1 MAKTLMM
8 PKMGFDM
15 EQGKIVRWLKQEGDA
30 VKRGEKVA
38 EIETEKVTIEVENFD
53 DGILHTIVA
62 QAGEEVPV
70 GQPIAVVAQP
80 GEAVDLAA
88 LNITV
93 SAAPATETAAPP
105 AEASASA
112 GAAVEVPEPEAAP
125 AAPAGRVRASPLA
138 RRLAAEYGLD
148 LASITGSGPLGRIE
162 RRDIEAARAAPPVAP
177 PPPAAPAPMPA
188 PALAAATGPEY
199 EDIEPNR
206 MRAAIARAMTLSK
219 PGAPHFYVT
228 VPIDMGATMA
238 LRKQLAALAPDE
250 SAQPSLNDMVIAGV
264 ARTLRNVPVLNAWFI
279 DGKVRRFRRVHVG
292 LAVSL
297 DEGLVVPVVHDT
309 DTKSVYQLA
318 AETKALIERTRSG
331 RNRLEDFEGST
342 FTISNMGALTRD
354 VEEFS
359 AIINPPQAAILAVAA
374 SIRQPVARDDQ
385 IVIADIMR
393 VTLSVD
399 HRVGDG
405 AKAVAFLVELKR
417 IMENPLLLLDLD
429 LSRTPA

>member
-1 MAKTLMM
+1 
-8 PKMGFDM
+8 
-15 EQGKIVRWLKQEGDA
+15 
-30 VKRGEKVA
+30 
-38 EIETEKVTIEVENFD
+38 
-53 DGILHTIVA
+53 
-62 QAGEEVPV
+62 
-70 GQPIAVVAQP
+70 
-80 GEAVDLAA
+80 
-88 LNITV
+88 
-93 SAAPATETAAPP
+93 
-105 AEASASA
+105 
-112 GAAVEVPEPEAAP
+112 
-125 AAPAGRVRASPLA
+125 
-138 RRLAAEYGLD
+138 
-148 LASITGSGPLGRIE
+148 
-162 RRDIEAARAAPPVAP
+162 
-177 PPPAAPAPMPA
+177 MPA

-264 ARTLRNVPVLNAWFI
+264 ARTLRNVPDLNAWFI

-292 LAVSL
+292 VAVSL

-331 RNRLEDFEGST
+331 RNRPEDFEGST

-399 HRVGDG
+399 HRIGDG

>member
-62 QAGEEVPV
+62 QAGEDVPV

-88 LNITV
+88 LNITI
-93 SAAPATETAAPP
+93 SAAPAAAPAAP
-105 AEASASA
+105 ASN
-112 GAAVEVPEPEAAP
+112 GAAAIEAPP

-228 VPIDMGATMA
+228 LPIDMGATLA

-264 ARTLRNVPVLNAWFI
+264 ARTLRNVPDLNAWFI

-292 LAVSL
+292 VAVSL
-297 DEGLVVPVVHDT
+297 DDGLVVPVVHDT
-309 DTKSVYQLA
+309 DAKSVYQLA

-374 SIRQPVARDDQ
+374 SIRQPVVRDDQ

>member
-15 EQGKIVRWLKQEGDA
+15 EQGKIVRWLKQEGAA

-62 QAGEEVPV
+62 QEGEEVPV
-70 GQPIAVVAQP
+70 GEPIAVVAQP

-93 SAAPATETAAPP
+93 STAPATETAAA
-105 AEASASA
+105 AEAAASN
-112 GAAVEVPEPEAAP
+112 GAAVETPAPETAP

-148 LASITGSGPLGRIE
+148 LANITGSGPLGRIE
-162 RRDIEAARAAPPVAP
+162 RRDIEAARAAPP
-177 PPPAAPAPMPA
+177 PAAPVPMPV
-188 PALAAATGPEY
+188 PAVAAATGPDY

-228 VPIDMGATMA
+228 LPIDMGATLA

-264 ARTLRNVPVLNAWFI
+264 ARTLRNVPDLNAWFI
-279 DGKVRRFRRVHVG
+279 DGNVRRFRRVHVG
-292 LAVSL
+292 VAVSL
-297 DEGLVVPVVHDT
+297 DDGLVVPIVPDT

-331 RNRLEDFEGST
+331 RNRPADFEGGT

-374 SIRQPVARDDQ
+374 SIRQPVVRDDQ

>member
-30 VKRGEKVA
+30 VERGEKVV

-62 QAGEEVPV
+62 RAGEDVPV
-70 GQPIAVVAQP
+70 GEPIAVVAQP
-80 GEAVDLAA
+80 GEDVDLAA

-93 SAAPATETAAPP
+93 SAAPAAAKPAS
-105 AEASASA
+105 AEAAASN
-112 GAAVEVPEPEAAP
+112 GAAVEAPAQETAP

-148 LASITGSGPLGRIE
+148 LASIIGSGPLGRIE
-162 RRDIEAARAAPPVAP
+162 RRDVEAARAAPP
-177 PPPAAPAPMPA
+177 AAPAPLPVPA
-188 PALAAATGPEY
+188 VAAAAGPEY

-206 MRAAIARAMTLSK
+206 MRAAIARAMTMSK

-228 VPIDMGATMA
+228 VPIDMGATLA
-238 LRKQLAALAPDE
+238 LRKQLVALAPDE

-264 ARTLRNVPVLNAWFI
+264 ARTLRNVPDLNAWFI

-292 LAVSL
+292 VAVSL
-297 DEGLVVPVVHDT
+297 DDGLVVPVVHDT

-318 AETKALIERTRSG
+318 AEMKALIERTRGG
-331 RNRLEDFEGST
+331 RNRPEDFEGST

-374 SIRQPVARDDQ
+374 SIRQPVVRDDQ

-405 AKAVAFLVELKR
+405 AKAVAFLAELKR

-429 LSRTPA
+429 LARTPA

>member
-30 VKRGEKVA
+30 VERGEKVV

-80 GEAVDLAA
+80 GEDVDLAA

-93 SAAPATETAAPP
+93 STAPATEPAA
-105 AEASASA
+105 AEAAASN
-112 GAAVEVPEPEAAP
+112 GAAVEAPAPEAAP

-138 RRLAAEYGLD
+138 RRLAAEYSLD

-162 RRDIEAARAAPPVAP
+162 RRDVEAARAAPPP
-177 PPPAAPAPMPA
+177 PTPAPTPA
-188 PALAAATGPEY
+188 PAVAAAAGPEY

-206 MRAAIARAMTLSK
+206 MRAAIARAMTISK

-238 LRKQLAALAPDE
+238 LRKQLVALAPDE

-264 ARTLRNVPVLNAWFI
+264 ARTLRNVPDLNAWFM

-292 LAVSL
+292 VAVSL
-297 DEGLVVPVVHDT
+297 DDGLVVPVVHDT

-318 AETKALIERTRSG
+318 AETKTLIERTRGG
-331 RNRLEDFEGST
+331 RNRPEDFEGST

-374 SIRQPVARDDQ
+374 SIRQPVVRDDQ

-405 AKAVAFLVELKR
+405 AKAVTFLAELKR

>member
-30 VKRGEKVA
+30 VERGEKVV

-80 GEAVDLAA
+80 GEDVDLAA

-93 SAAPATETAAPP
+93 SAAPATEPATP
-105 AEASASA
+105 AEAAASN
-112 GAAVEVPEPEAAP
+112 GAAVEAPAQETAP

-188 PALAAATGPEY
+188 PAVAAATGPEY

-238 LRKQLAALAPDE
+238 LRKQLVALAPDE
-250 SAQPSLNDMVIAGV
+250 AAQPSLNDMVIAGV
-264 ARTLRNVPVLNAWFI
+264 ARTLCNVPDLNAWFI
-279 DGKVRRFRRVHVG
+279 DGNVRRFRRVHVG
-292 LAVSL
+292 VAVSL
-297 DEGLVVPVVHDT
+297 DDGLVVPVVHDT

-331 RNRLEDFEGST
+331 RNRPEDFEGST

-374 SIRQPVARDDQ
+374 SIRQPVVRDDQ

-405 AKAVAFLVELKR
+405 AKAVTFLAELKR

-429 LSRTPA
+429 LARTRA

>member
-30 VKRGEKVA
+30 VERGEKVV

-62 QAGEEVPV
+62 REGEEVPV
-70 GQPIAVVAQP
+70 GEPIAVVAQP
-80 GEAVDLAA
+80 GEDVDLAA

-93 SAAPATETAAPP
+93 SAAPATEPATP
-105 AEASASA
+105 AEAAASN
-112 GAAVEVPEPEAAP
+112 GAAVEAPVPEAAP

-162 RRDIEAARAAPPVAP
+162 RRDVEAARAAPPAAA
-177 PPPAAPAPMPA
+177 PPPAAPAPLPA
-188 PALAAATGPEY
+188 PAVAAAAGPEY

-206 MRAAIARAMTLSK
+206 MRAAITRAMTMSK

-238 LRKQLAALAPDE
+238 LRKQLVALAPDE

-264 ARTLRNVPVLNAWFI
+264 ARTLRNVPDLNAWFI

-292 LAVSL
+292 VAVSL
-297 DEGLVVPVVHDT
+297 DDGLVVPVVHDT

-318 AETKALIERTRSG
+318 AEMKALIERTRGG
-331 RNRLEDFEGST
+331 RNRPEDFESGT
-342 FTISNMGALTRD
+342 FTISNMGALNRD
-354 VEEFS
+354 IEEFS

-374 SIRQPVARDDQ
+374 SIRQPVVRDDQ

-405 AKAVAFLVELKR
+405 AKAVTFLAELKR

-429 LSRTPA
+429 LARTPA

>member
-88 LNITV
+88 LNITI
-93 SAAPATETAAPP
+93 STAPAAAPAAP
-105 AEASASA
+105 ASNGA
-112 GAAVEVPEPEAAP
+112 AAVEAPAPESPP

-264 ARTLRNVPVLNAWFI
+264 ARTLRNVPDLNAWFI
-279 DGKVRRFRRVHVG
+279 DDKVRRFRRVHVG
-292 LAVSL
+292 VAVSL

-331 RNRLEDFEGST
+331 RNRPEDFEGST

-429 LSRTPA
+429 LPRTPA

>member
-30 VKRGEKVA
+30 VERGEKVV

-62 QAGEEVPV
+62 REGEEVPV
-70 GQPIAVVAQP
+70 GEPIAVVAQP
-80 GEAVDLAA
+80 GEDVDLAA

-93 SAAPATETAAPP
+93 STAPATP
-105 AEASASA
+105 AEAAASN
-112 GAAVEVPEPEAAP
+112 GAAVEAPAPEAAP

-162 RRDIEAARAAPPVAP
+162 RRDVEAARTAPPAAA
-177 PPPAAPAPMPA
+177 PPPAAPASLPA
-188 PALAAATGPEY
+188 PAVAAAAGPEY

-206 MRAAIARAMTLSK
+206 MRAAIARAMTMSK

-228 VPIDMGATMA
+228 IPIDMGATMA
-238 LRKQLAALAPDE
+238 LRKQLVALAPDE

-264 ARTLRNVPVLNAWFI
+264 ARTLRNVPDLNAWFI

-292 LAVSL
+292 VAVSL
-297 DEGLVVPVVHDT
+297 DDGLVVPVVHDT

-318 AETKALIERTRSG
+318 AETKALIERTRGG
-331 RNRLEDFEGST
+331 RSRPEDFEGST

-374 SIRQPVARDDQ
+374 SIRQPVVRDDQ

-405 AKAVAFLVELKR
+405 AKAVTFLAELKR

-429 LSRTPA
+429 LARTPA

>member
-30 VKRGEKVA
+30 VERGEKVV

-62 QAGEEVPV
+62 QEGEEVPV

-93 SAAPATETAAPP
+93 SAPPAAP
-105 AEASASA
+105 AEAAA
-112 GAAVEVPEPEAAP
+112 GNGAAIEAPAQETAP

-148 LASITGSGPLGRIE
+148 LASISGSGPLGRIE
-162 RRDIEAARAAPPVAP
+162 RRDIEAARAAPPAA
-177 PPPAAPAPMPA
+177 PPPAAPAPLPA
-188 PALAAATGPEY
+188 PAVAATAGPEY

-264 ARTLRNVPVLNAWFI
+264 ARTLRNVPDLNAWFI
-279 DGKVRRFRRVHVG
+279 EGNVRRFRRVHVG
-292 LAVSL
+292 VAVSL
-297 DEGLVVPVVHDT
+297 DDGLVVPVVHDT

-331 RNRLEDFEGST
+331 RSRPEDFEGST

-374 SIRQPVARDDQ
+374 SIRQPVVRDDQ

-405 AKAVAFLVELKR
+405 AKAVAFLAELKR

-429 LSRTPA
+429 LARTPA

>member
-30 VKRGEKVA
+30 VERGEKVA
-38 EIETEKVTIEVENFD
+38 EIETEKVTIEVGNFD

-70 GQPIAVVAQP
+70 GHPIAVVAQP
-80 GEAVDLAA
+80 GEDVDLAA

-93 SAAPATETAAPP
+93 SAAPAAP
-105 AEASASA
+105 AEAAASN
-112 GAAVEVPEPEAAP
+112 GAAVEAP
-125 AAPAGRVRASPLA
+125 AQETDPATPAGRVRASPLA

-162 RRDIEAARAAPPVAP
+162 RRDIEAARAAPPAAA
-177 PPPAAPAPMPA
+177 PPAAPAPLPA
-188 PALAAATGPEY
+188 PAVAAAAGPEY

-206 MRAAIARAMTLSK
+206 MRAAIARAMTISK

-264 ARTLRNVPVLNAWFI
+264 ARTLRNVPDLNAWFI
-279 DGKVRRFRRVHVG
+279 DGNVRRFRRVHVG
-292 LAVSL
+292 VAVSL
-297 DEGLVVPVVHDT
+297 DDGLVVPVVHDT

-331 RNRLEDFEGST
+331 RNRPDDFEGST

-374 SIRQPVARDDQ
+374 SIRQPVVRDDQ

-405 AKAVAFLVELKR
+405 AKAVAFLAELKR

-429 LSRTPA
+429 LARTPA

>member
-30 VKRGEKVA
+30 VERGEKVV

-80 GEAVDLAA
+80 GEDVDLAA

-93 SAAPATETAAPP
+93 SAAPAAP
-105 AEASASA
+105 AEAAASN
-112 GAAVEVPEPEAAP
+112 GAAVEAPAQEAAP

-148 LASITGSGPLGRIE
+148 LASISGSGPLGRIE
-162 RRDIEAARAAPPVAP
+162 RRDIEAARAAPPAAP
-177 PPPAAPAPMPA
+177 SPAAPPPAAPAPMPA
-188 PALAAATGPEY
+188 PAVAATAGPEY

-264 ARTLRNVPVLNAWFI
+264 ARTLRNVPDLNAWFI
-279 DGKVRRFRRVHVG
+279 DGNVRRFRRVHVG
-292 LAVSL
+292 VAVSL
-297 DEGLVVPVVHDT
+297 DDGLVVPVVHDT

-318 AETKALIERTRSG
+318 AETKALIERTRGG
-331 RNRLEDFEGST
+331 RNRPEDFEGNT

-359 AIINPPQAAILAVAA
+359 AIINPPPGGYLGGRRVHSSAGSPRRPNRHCRHHARHAV
-374 SIRQPVARDDQ
+374 
-385 IVIADIMR
+385 
-393 VTLSVD
+393 
-399 HRVGDG
+399 G
-405 AKAVAFLVELKR
+405 
-417 IMENPLLLLDLD
+417 
-429 LSRTPA
+429 

>member
-88 LNITV
+88 LNITI
-93 SAAPATETAAPP
+93 SAAPAAAPAAP
-105 AEASASA
+105 ASNGA
-112 GAAVEVPEPEAAP
+112 AAVEAPAPESPP

-264 ARTLRNVPVLNAWFI
+264 ARTLRNVPDLNAWFI

-292 LAVSL
+292 VAVSL
-297 DEGLVVPVVHDT
+297 DDGLVVPVVHDT
-309 DTKSVYQLA
+309 DAKSVYQLA

-374 SIRQPVARDDQ
+374 SIRQPVVRDDQ

-429 LSRTPA
+429 LPRTPA

>member
-1 MAKTLMM
+1 MKS
-8 PKMGFDM
+8 
-15 EQGKIVRWLKQEGDA
+15 RW
-30 VKRGEKVA
+30 EKA
-38 EIETEKVTIEVENFD
+38 
-53 DGILHTIVA
+53 
-62 QAGEEVPV
+62 
-70 GQPIAVVAQP
+70 IAVVAQP

-93 SAAPATETAAPP
+93 SAAPATETAAT
-105 AEASASA
+105 EAAASN
-112 GAAVEVPEPEAAP
+112 GAAVEAPAPEVPS

-138 RRLAAEYGLD
+138 RRLAAEYGLG

-177 PPPAAPAPMPA
+177 PPSAPAPMPV
-188 PALAAATGPEY
+188 PAVAAATGPDY

-264 ARTLRNVPVLNAWFI
+264 ARTLRNVPDLNAWFI

-292 LAVSL
+292 VAVSL
-297 DEGLVVPVVHDT
+297 DDGLVVPIVPDT

-331 RNRLEDFEGST
+331 RNRPADFEGGT

-374 SIRQPVARDDQ
+374 SIRQPVVRDDQ

>member
-30 VKRGEKVA
+30 VERGEKVV

-62 QAGEEVPV
+62 QEGEEVPV
-70 GQPIAVVAQP
+70 GEPIAVVAQP
-80 GEAVDLAA
+80 GEDVDLAA

-93 SAAPATETAAPP
+93 SAAPATEPATPAVAA
-105 AEASASA
+105 ASN
-112 GAAVEVPEPEAAP
+112 GAAVEAPAPEAAP

-162 RRDIEAARAAPPVAP
+162 RRDVEAARAAPPVAP
-177 PPPAAPAPMPA
+177 PPPTPAPTPA
-188 PALAAATGPEY
+188 PAVAAATGPEY

-238 LRKQLAALAPDE
+238 LRKQLVALAPDE

-264 ARTLRNVPVLNAWFI
+264 ARTLRNVPDLNAWFI

-292 LAVSL
+292 VAVSL
-297 DEGLVVPVVHDT
+297 DDGLVVPVVHDT

-318 AETKALIERTRSG
+318 AETKALIERTRGG
-331 RNRLEDFEGST
+331 RNRPEDFEGST

-374 SIRQPVARDDQ
+374 SIRQPVVRDDQ

-405 AKAVAFLVELKR
+405 AKAVTFLAELKR

>member
-62 QAGEEVPV
+62 QEGEEVPV
-70 GQPIAVVAQP
+70 GQPIAVVAQE

-93 SAAPATETAAPP
+93 SAAPATATTAP
-105 AEASASA
+105 AEAAASD
-112 GAAVEVPEPEAAP
+112 GAAVEAPAP

-162 RRDIEAARAAPPVAP
+162 RRDVEAARAAPPV
-177 PPPAAPAPMPA
+177 PAVT
-188 PALAAATGPEY
+188 AAAGPEY
-199 EDIEPNR
+199 EDLEPTR

-228 VPIDMGATMA
+228 VPLDMGAALA
-238 LRKQLAALAPDE
+238 LRKQLVALAPDE
-250 SAQPSLNDMVIAGV
+250 AAQPSLNDLVIAGV
-264 ARTLRNVPVLNAWFI
+264 ARTLRNVPDLNAWFI

-292 LAVSL
+292 VAVSL
-297 DEGLVVPVVHDT
+297 DDGLVVPVVPDT

-318 AETKALIERTRSG
+318 TETKALIERTRSG
-331 RNRLEDFEGST
+331 RNRPQDFEGST

-374 SIRQPVARDDQ
+374 SIRQPVVRDDR
-385 IVIADIMR
+385 IATADIMR

-429 LSRTPA
+429 LARTPS

>member
-1 MAKTLMM
+1 MW
-8 PKMGFDM
+8 GF
-15 EQGKIVRWLKQEGDA
+15 
-30 VKRGEKVA
+30 
-38 EIETEKVTIEVENFD
+38 
-53 DGILHTIVA
+53 
-62 QAGEEVPV
+62 
-70 GQPIAVVAQP
+70 
-80 GEAVDLAA
+80 
-88 LNITV
+88 
-93 SAAPATETAAPP
+93 
-105 AEASASA
+105 
-112 GAAVEVPEPEAAP
+112 
-125 AAPAGRVRASPLA
+125 
-138 RRLAAEYGLD
+138 
-148 LASITGSGPLGRIE
+148 
-162 RRDIEAARAAPPVAP
+162 
-177 PPPAAPAPMPA
+177 
-188 PALAAATGPEY
+188 
-199 EDIEPNR
+199 
-206 MRAAIARAMTLSK
+206 
-219 PGAPHFYVT
+219 
-228 VPIDMGATMA
+228 
-238 LRKQLAALAPDE
+238 
-250 SAQPSLNDMVIAGV
+250 
-264 ARTLRNVPVLNAWFI
+264 
-279 DGKVRRFRRVHVG
+279 
-292 LAVSL
+292 AVSL

>member
-30 VKRGEKVA
+30 VERGEKVV

-62 QAGEEVPV
+62 QEGEEVPV

-80 GEAVDLAA
+80 GEDVDLAA

-93 SAAPATETAAPP
+93 SAAPAAP
-105 AEASASA
+105 AEAAASN
-112 GAAVEVPEPEAAP
+112 GAAVEAPAQETAP

-148 LASITGSGPLGRIE
+148 LASISGSGPLGRIE
-162 RRDIEAARAAPPVAP
+162 RRDIEAARAAPPAAA
-177 PPPAAPAPMPA
+177 PPAAPAPLPA
-188 PALAAATGPEY
+188 PAVAAAAGPEY

-206 MRAAIARAMTLSK
+206 MRAAIARAMTISK

-264 ARTLRNVPVLNAWFI
+264 ARTLRNVPDLNAWFI
-279 DGKVRRFRRVHVG
+279 DGNVRRFRRVHVG
-292 LAVSL
+292 VAVSL
-297 DEGLVVPVVHDT
+297 DDGLVVPVVHDT

-331 RNRLEDFEGST
+331 RSRPEDFEGST

-374 SIRQPVARDDQ
+374 SIRQPVVRDDQ

-405 AKAVAFLVELKR
+405 AKAVAFLAELKR

>member
-30 VKRGEKVA
+30 VERGEKVA

-70 GQPIAVVAQP
+70 GEPIAVVAQP
-80 GEAVDLAA
+80 GEDVDLAA

-93 SAAPATETAAPP
+93 SAAPATEPAA
-105 AEASASA
+105 AEAAASN
-112 GAAVEVPEPEAAP
+112 GAAVEAP
-125 AAPAGRVRASPLA
+125 APDAAPAGRVRASPLA
-138 RRLAAEYGLD
+138 RRLAAEYSLD

-162 RRDIEAARAAPPVAP
+162 RRDVEAARAAPPAAA
-177 PPPAAPAPMPA
+177 PPPAAPAPLPA
-188 PALAAATGPEY
+188 PAVAAATGPEY

-206 MRAAIARAMTLSK
+206 MRAAIARAMTMSK

-238 LRKQLAALAPDE
+238 LRKQLVALAPDE

-264 ARTLRNVPVLNAWFI
+264 ARTLRNVPDLNAWFI

-292 LAVSL
+292 VAVSL
-297 DEGLVVPVVHDT
+297 DDGLVVPVVHDT

-318 AETKALIERTRSG
+318 AETKALIERTRGG
-331 RNRLEDFEGST
+331 RNRPDDFEGST

-374 SIRQPVARDDQ
+374 SIRQPVVRDDQ

-405 AKAVAFLVELKR
+405 AKAVTFLAELKR

-429 LSRTPA
+429 LARPPA

>member
-88 LNITV
+88 LNITI
-93 SAAPATETAAPP
+93 SAAPA
-105 AEASASA
+105 
-112 GAAVEVPEPEAAP
+112 AAP
-125 AAPAGRVRASPLA
+125 AAPASNGAAAVEAPPGPAPRLPPAGRVRASPLA

-264 ARTLRNVPVLNAWFI
+264 ARTLRNVPDLNAWFI

-292 LAVSL
+292 VAVSL

-374 SIRQPVARDDQ
+374 SIRQPVVRDDQ

-429 LSRTPA
+429 LPRTPA

>member
-30 VKRGEKVA
+30 VERGEKVV

-62 QAGEEVPV
+62 REGEEVPV
-70 GQPIAVVAQP
+70 GEPIAVVAQP
-80 GEAVDLAA
+80 GEDVDLAA

-93 SAAPATETAAPP
+93 SAAPATEPAA
-105 AEASASA
+105 AEAAASN
-112 GAAVEVPEPEAAP
+112 GAAVEAPAPEAAP

-162 RRDIEAARAAPPVAP
+162 RRDVEAARAAPPAAA
-177 PPPAAPAPMPA
+177 PPPAAPAPLPA
-188 PALAAATGPEY
+188 PAVAAVAGPEY

-206 MRAAIARAMTLSK
+206 MRAAIARAMTMSK

-264 ARTLRNVPVLNAWFI
+264 ARTLRNVPDLNAWFI
-279 DGKVRRFRRVHVG
+279 DGRVRRFRRVHVG
-292 LAVSL
+292 VAVSL
-297 DEGLVVPVVHDT
+297 DDGLVVPVVHDT

-318 AETKALIERTRSG
+318 AETKALIERTRG
-331 RNRLEDFEGST
+331 GHNRPEDFEGST

-374 SIRQPVARDDQ
+374 SIRQPVVRDDQ

-405 AKAVAFLVELKR
+405 AKAVTFLAELKR

-429 LSRTPA
+429 LARTPA

>member
-1 MAKTLMM
+1 MAKPLMM

-62 QAGEEVPV
+62 QEGEEVPV
-70 GQPIAVVAQP
+70 GHPIAVVAQP

-93 SAAPATETAAPP
+93 SAAPAAETAAP

-177 PPPAAPAPMPA
+177 PPPAAPAPVPA
-188 PALAAATGPEY
+188 VAAAAGPEY

-228 VPIDMGATMA
+228 VPIDMGATLA

-250 SAQPSLNDMVIAGV
+250 AAQPSLNDMVIAGV
-264 ARTLRNVPVLNAWFI
+264 ARTLRNVPDLNAWFI

-292 LAVSL
+292 VAVSL
-297 DEGLVVPVVHDT
+297 NDGLVVPIVHDT

-318 AETKALIERTRSG
+318 AETKTLIERTRSG
-331 RNRLEDFEGST
+331 HNRPEDFEGGT

-359 AIINPPQAAILAVAA
+359 AIINPPQAAILAIAA
-374 SIRQPVARDDQ
+374 AIRQPVVRDDE
-385 IVIADIMR
+385 IVIADVMR

-429 LSRTPA
+429 LPRTPA

>member
-62 QAGEEVPV
+62 QAGEDVPV

-88 LNITV
+88 LNITI
-93 SAAPATETAAPP
+93 SAAPAAAPAAP
-105 AEASASA
+105 ASN
-112 GAAVEVPEPEAAP
+112 GAAAIEAPP

-264 ARTLRNVPVLNAWFI
+264 ARTLRNVPDLNAWFI

-292 LAVSL
+292 VAVSL

-331 RNRLEDFEGST
+331 RNRPEDFEGST

-399 HRVGDG
+399 HRIGDG

>member
-1 MAKTLMM
+1 
-8 PKMGFDM
+8 
-15 EQGKIVRWLKQEGDA
+15 
-30 VKRGEKVA
+30 
-38 EIETEKVTIEVENFD
+38 
-53 DGILHTIVA
+53 
-62 QAGEEVPV
+62 
-70 GQPIAVVAQP
+70 
-80 GEAVDLAA
+80 
-88 LNITV
+88 
-93 SAAPATETAAPP
+93 
-105 AEASASA
+105 
-112 GAAVEVPEPEAAP
+112 
-125 AAPAGRVRASPLA
+125 
-138 RRLAAEYGLD
+138 
-148 LASITGSGPLGRIE
+148 
-162 RRDIEAARAAPPVAP
+162 
-177 PPPAAPAPMPA
+177 
-188 PALAAATGPEY
+188 
-199 EDIEPNR
+199 
-206 MRAAIARAMTLSK
+206 
-219 PGAPHFYVT
+219 
-228 VPIDMGATMA
+228 
-238 LRKQLAALAPDE
+238 
-250 SAQPSLNDMVIAGV
+250 
-264 ARTLRNVPVLNAWFI
+264 
-279 DGKVRRFRRVHVG
+279 
-292 LAVSL
+292 VSL

-331 RNRLEDFEGST
+331 RNRPADFEGGT

>member
-53 DGILHTIVA
+53 DGVLHTIVA
-62 QAGEEVPV
+62 QEGEEVPV
-70 GQPIAVVAQP
+70 GEPIAVVAQP
-80 GEAVDLAA
+80 GEVVDLAA

-93 SAAPATETAAPP
+93 SAAPATETAAT
-105 AEASASA
+105 EAAASN
-112 GAAVEVPEPEAAP
+112 GAAVETPAPETAP

-162 RRDIEAARAAPPVAP
+162 RRDIDAARAAPPAAP
-177 PPPAAPAPMPA
+177 PPPAAPAPVPA
-188 PALAAATGPEY
+188 VAAAAGPDY

-264 ARTLRNVPVLNAWFI
+264 ARTLRNVPDLNAWFI

-292 LAVSL
+292 VAVSL
-297 DEGLVVPVVHDT
+297 DDGLVVPIVPDT

-331 RNRLEDFEGST
+331 RNRPADFEGGT

-374 SIRQPVARDDQ
+374 SIRQPVVRDDQ

>member
-30 VKRGEKVA
+30 VERGEKVA

-70 GQPIAVVAQP
+70 GEPIAVVAQP
-80 GEAVDLAA
+80 GEDVDLAA

-93 SAAPATETAAPP
+93 SAAPATEPAA
-105 AEASASA
+105 AEAAASN
-112 GAAVEVPEPEAAP
+112 GAAVEAPALEAAP

-162 RRDIEAARAAPPVAP
+162 RRDVEAARAAPPVAP
-177 PPPAAPAPMPA
+177 PPPTPAPTPA
-188 PALAAATGPEY
+188 PAVAAAAGPEY

-206 MRAAIARAMTLSK
+206 MRAAIARAMTMSK

-238 LRKQLAALAPDE
+238 LRKQLVALAPDE

-264 ARTLRNVPVLNAWFI
+264 ARTLRNVPDLNAWFI

-292 LAVSL
+292 VAVSL
-297 DEGLVVPVVHDT
+297 DDGLVVPVVHDT

-318 AETKALIERTRSG
+318 AETKALIERTRGG
-331 RNRLEDFEGST
+331 RNRPEDFEGST

-374 SIRQPVARDDQ
+374 SIRQPVVRDDQ

-405 AKAVAFLVELKR
+405 AKAVTFLAELKR

-429 LSRTPA
+429 LARPPA

>member
-30 VKRGEKVA
+30 VTRGEKVA

-62 QAGEEVPV
+62 QEGEEVPV
-70 GQPIAVVAQP
+70 GQAIAVVAQP

-88 LNITV
+88 LNIKIG
-93 SAAPATETAAPP
+93 AAPAPETAAP
-105 AEASASA
+105 AEAPASN
-112 GAAVEVPEPEAAP
+112 GAAVEAPAPEAAP

-138 RRLAAEYGLD
+138 RRLAAEHGLD
-148 LASITGSGPLGRIE
+148 LARITGSGPLGRIE
-162 RRDIEAARAAPPVAP
+162 RRDIEAARAAA
-177 PPPAAPAPMPA
+177 PAAPAVVPA
-188 PALAAATGPEY
+188 EAAGPEY
-199 EDIEPNR
+199 ADIELNR

-228 VPIDMGATMA
+228 VPIDMGAVLA

-250 SAQPSLNDMVIAGV
+250 AAQPSLNDMVIAGV
-264 ARTLRNVPVLNAWFI
+264 ARTLRNVPDLNAWFI

-292 LAVSL
+292 VAVSL
-297 DEGLVVPVVHDT
+297 DDGLVVPIVHDT

-318 AETKALIERTRSG
+318 AETKALIERTRGG
-331 RNRLEDFEGST
+331 RNRPEDFEGGT

-374 SIRQPVARDDQ
+374 AIRQPVVRADE

-405 AKAVAFLVELKR
+405 ANAVAFLVELKR

-429 LSRTPA
+429 LPRTPA

>member
-88 LNITV
+88 LNITI
-93 SAAPATETAAPP
+93 STAPAAAPAAP
-105 AEASASA
+105 ASNGA
-112 GAAVEVPEPEAAP
+112 AAVEAPAPESPP

-228 VPIDMGATMA
+228 LPIDMGATLA

-264 ARTLRNVPVLNAWFI
+264 ARTLRNVPDLNAWFI

-292 LAVSL
+292 VAVSL

-374 SIRQPVARDDQ
+374 SIRQPVVRDDQ

-429 LSRTPA
+429 LPRTPA

>member
-30 VKRGEKVA
+30 VERGEKVV

-62 QAGEEVPV
+62 REGEEVPV
-70 GQPIAVVAQP
+70 GEPIAVVAQP

-93 SAAPATETAAPP
+93 SAAPATEPATP
-105 AEASASA
+105 AEAAASN
-112 GAAVEVPEPEAAP
+112 GAAVEAPAPEAAP

-162 RRDIEAARAAPPVAP
+162 RRDVEAARTAPPAAA
-177 PPPAAPAPMPA
+177 PPPAAPASLPA
-188 PALAAATGPEY
+188 PAVAAAAGPEY

-206 MRAAIARAMTLSK
+206 MRAAIARAMTMSK

-228 VPIDMGATMA
+228 IPFDMGATMA
-238 LRKQLAALAPDE
+238 LRKQLVALAPDE

-264 ARTLRNVPVLNAWFI
+264 ARTLRNVPDLNAWFI

-292 LAVSL
+292 VAVSL
-297 DEGLVVPVVHDT
+297 DDGLVVPVVHDT

-318 AETKALIERTRSG
+318 AETKALIERTRGG
-331 RNRLEDFEGST
+331 RSRPEDFEGST

-374 SIRQPVARDDQ
+374 SIRQPVVRDDQ

-405 AKAVAFLVELKR
+405 AKAVTFLAELKR

-429 LSRTPA
+429 LARTPA

>member
-30 VKRGEKVA
+30 VERGEKVV

-70 GQPIAVVAQP
+70 GEPIAVVAQP
-80 GEAVDLAA
+80 GEDVDLAA

-93 SAAPATETAAPP
+93 SAAPATESATP
-105 AEASASA
+105 AEAAASN
-112 GAAVEVPEPEAAP
+112 GAAVEAPALEAAP

-162 RRDIEAARAAPPVAP
+162 RRDVEAARAAPPVAP
-177 PPPAAPAPMPA
+177 PPPTPAPTPA
-188 PALAAATGPEY
+188 PAVAAAAGPEY

-206 MRAAIARAMTLSK
+206 MRAAIARAMTTSK

-238 LRKQLAALAPDE
+238 LRKQLVALAPDE

-264 ARTLRNVPVLNAWFI
+264 ARTLRNVPDLNAWFI

-292 LAVSL
+292 VAVSL
-297 DEGLVVPVVHDT
+297 DDGLVVPVMHDT

-318 AETKALIERTRSG
+318 GETKALIERTRGG
-331 RNRLEDFEGST
+331 RNRPEDFEGST

-374 SIRQPVARDDQ
+374 SIRQPVVRDDQ
-385 IVIADIMR
+385 IMIADIMR

-405 AKAVAFLVELKR
+405 AKAVTFLAELKR

>member
-30 VKRGEKVA
+30 VERGEKVV

-62 QAGEEVPV
+62 REGEEVPV
-70 GQPIAVVAQP
+70 GEPIAVVAQP
-80 GEAVDLAA
+80 GEDVDLAA

-93 SAAPATETAAPP
+93 SAAPATEPATP
-105 AEASASA
+105 AEAAASN
-112 GAAVEVPEPEAAP
+112 GAAVEAPAPEAAP

-162 RRDIEAARAAPPVAP
+162 RRDVEAARAAPPAAA
-177 PPPAAPAPMPA
+177 PPPAAPAPLPA
-188 PALAAATGPEY
+188 PAVAAAAGPEY

-206 MRAAIARAMTLSK
+206 MRAAIARAMTMSK

-238 LRKQLAALAPDE
+238 LRKQLVALAPDE

-264 ARTLRNVPVLNAWFI
+264 ARTLRNVPDLNAWFI

-292 LAVSL
+292 VAVSL
-297 DEGLVVPVVHDT
+297 DDGLVVPVVHDT

-318 AETKALIERTRSG
+318 AETKALIERTRGG
-331 RNRLEDFEGST
+331 RNRPEDFEGST

-374 SIRQPVARDDQ
+374 SIRQPVVRDDQ

-405 AKAVAFLVELKR
+405 AKAVTFLAELKR

>member
-30 VKRGEKVA
+30 VERGEKVV

-80 GEAVDLAA
+80 GEDVDLAA

-93 SAAPATETAAPP
+93 STAPATEPAA
-105 AEASASA
+105 AEAAASN
-112 GAAVEVPEPEAAP
+112 GAAVEAPAQETAP

-162 RRDIEAARAAPPVAP
+162 RRDVEAARAAPPAAP
-177 PPPAAPAPMPA
+177 PAPVAPAPLPA
-188 PALAAATGPEY
+188 PAVAAAAGPEY

-206 MRAAIARAMTLSK
+206 MRTAIARAMTMSK

-264 ARTLRNVPVLNAWFI
+264 ARTLRNVPDLNAWFI

-292 LAVSL
+292 VAVSL
-297 DEGLVVPVVHDT
+297 DDGLVVPVVHDT

-331 RNRLEDFEGST
+331 RNRPEDFEGST

-374 SIRQPVARDDQ
+374 SIRQPVVRDDQ

-405 AKAVAFLVELKR
+405 AKAVAFLAELKR

-429 LSRTPA
+429 LARTPA

>member
-1 MAKTLMM
+1 MAKPLMM

-62 QAGEEVPV
+62 QEGEEVPV
-70 GQPIAVVAQP
+70 GHPIAVVAQP

-93 SAAPATETAAPP
+93 SAAPAAETAAP

-125 AAPAGRVRASPLA
+125 AAAAGRVRASPLA

-162 RRDIEAARAAPPVAP
+162 RRDIEAARAAPP
-177 PPPAAPAPMPA
+177 AAPAPVPA
-188 PALAAATGPEY
+188 VAAAAGPEY
-199 EDIEPNR
+199 DDIEPNR

-228 VPIDMGATMA
+228 VPIDMGVTLA

-250 SAQPSLNDMVIAGV
+250 VAQPSLNDMVIAGV
-264 ARTLRNVPVLNAWFI
+264 ARTLRQRPRLNAWFI

-297 DEGLVVPVVHDT
+297 DDGLVVPIVHDT

-318 AETKALIERTRSG
+318 AETKTLIERTRSG
-331 RNRLEDFEGST
+331 HNRPEDFEGGT

-374 SIRQPVARDDQ
+374 SIRQPVVRDDQ
-385 IVIADIMR
+385 IVIADVMR

-405 AKAVAFLVELKR
+405 AKPWR
-417 IMENPLLLLDLD
+417 
-429 LSRTPA
+429 SWSS